1 MCLFQLSSAG
11 DVDVNV
17 NMQKVLSEY
26 NGPKDLNSLLGK
38 YLYIAVLVEESTGE
52 HGSLLLAR
60 VFEILKYLLCILS
73 VRWYYSGDRV
83 CCSEVCQV
91 SLQPEPGVHAP
102 LPQTWTAL

>member
-11 DVDVNV
+11 EVDVNV
-17 NMQKVLSEY
+17 NMQKVLSKY

-60 VFEILKYLLCILS
+60 FFEILKYLICGADF
-73 VRWYYSGDRV
+73 VF
-83 CCSEVCQV
+83 QV
-91 SLQPEPGVHAP
+91 VLLRRPSLLQ
-102 LPQTWTAL
+102 